1 MERARGV
8 RLQAA
13 AYPHSVRIP
22 PRFDDLDWLGHIN
35 NVSLTRIIEDGRF
48 RWLVELGLTILGPNG
63 PAPAVEGGR
72 FVTAATQ
79 HEYLAEAFYPEPVDV
94 RLATLQ
100 VGGSSWTIGHLA
112 RQRERNV
119 CVGFSVLVLAGAQ
132 GPIRLGERLAALA
145 EAYAL
150 KASQTV
156 EDFTEQL
163 VKGSGT

>member
-1 MERARGV
+1 MDRARGV

-13 AYPHSVRIP
+13 AYPHSVQIP

-35 NVSLTRIIEDGRF
+35 NVSLTRIIEDARF

-63 PAPAVEGGR
+63 PAPGMEGGR

-79 HEYLAEAFYPEPVDV
+79 HEYLAEAFYPEALDV
-94 RLATLQ
+94 RLATLR
-100 VGGSSWTIGHLA
+100 VGRSSWTIGHLA

-132 GPIRLGERLAALA
+132 GPVRLGERLTSLI

-150 KASQTV
+150 KASGR
-156 EDFTEQL
+156 EFTEQL
-163 VKGSGT
+163 VDGSGR